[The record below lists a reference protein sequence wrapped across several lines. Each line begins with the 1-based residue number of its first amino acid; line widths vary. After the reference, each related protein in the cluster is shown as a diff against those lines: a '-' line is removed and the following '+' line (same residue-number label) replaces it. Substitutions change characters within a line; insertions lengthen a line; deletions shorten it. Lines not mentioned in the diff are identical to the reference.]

1 MSSRIRS
8 KPRQPWYRYT
18 NGAKGDRTI
27 CWSERKHNR
36 AKVFSMA
43 SSPVSKEYVGPT
55 LAEELDKTHQTIN
68 EPVFT
73 PVVTKTP
80 SPSSFA
86 DIGSDGAV
94 GQSPDESKI
103 PYPGFYEMGKRDD
116 SWGDEMMKV
125 APIVKK
131 DGDAGSTAMKLGD
144 ADPLFKK
151 PGDTGSTAM
160 KLGDADPLFKKPGD
174 AGSTAMK
181 PGKVAPLFK
190 KPGDAD
196 TLVKKPGDAGSET
209 AMTAGEAVA
218 SVKKAG
224 EAGANAMI
232 NTAKEKATNL
242 YNTGTANAKA
252 VLNNVRDNVAKSLNK
267 LVQTISTKSSPK
279 SIQGGGRRK
288 TKRRRY
294 KGRKTKR
301 FRRNYKRTRRAK
313 RTKRTKR
320 TKRAKRR

>member
-103 PYPGFYEMGKRDD
+103 PYPGFYEMGNRAD
-116 SWGDEMMKV
+116 SWGDEMMEV
-125 APIVKK
+125 APIV
-131 DGDAGSTAMKLGD
+131 
-144 ADPLFKK
+144 
-151 PGDTGSTAM
+151 
-160 KLGDADPLFKKPGD
+160 KKPGD
-174 AGSTAMK
+174 AGSNAMK
-181 PGKVAPLFK
+181 F
-190 KPGDAD
+190 GDAG
-196 TLVKKPGDAGSET
+196 TLVKKPGDAGAET

-224 EAGANAMI
+224 KAGANAMI
-232 NTAKEKATNL
+232 NTAKEKATKL
-242 YNTGTANAKA
+242 FNTGTANAKA
-252 VLNNVRDNVAKSLNK
+252 VLNNLRG
-267 LVQTISTKSSPK
+267 TIEKNLKKVMKQISPK

-320 TKRAKRR
+320 AKRAKRR

>member
-131 DGDAGSTAMKLGD
+131 D
-144 ADPLFKK
+144 
-151 PGDTGSTAM
+151 
-160 KLGDADPLFKKPGD
+160 GD

>member
-151 PGDTGSTAM
+151 DGDTGSTAMKFGDADTLFKKPGDTGSTAM
-160 KLGDADPLFKKPGD
+160 KF
-174 AGSTAMK
+174 
-181 PGKVAPLFK
+181 
-190 KPGDAD
+190 GDAD
-196 TLVKKPGDAGSET
+196 TLVKKPGDAGAET

-252 VLNNVRDNVAKSLNK
+252 VLNNVRDTIAKNLKKVVN
-267 LVQTISTKSSPK
+267 QISPK

-320 TKRAKRR
+320 AKRR

>member
-131 DGDAGSTAMKLGD
+131 DGDAGSTAMK
-144 ADPLFKK
+144 F
-151 PGDTGSTAM
+151 
-160 KLGDADPLFKKPGD
+160 
-174 AGSTAMK
+174 
-181 PGKVAPLFK
+181 
-190 KPGDAD
+190 GDAD

-242 YNTGTANAKA
+242 YNTGAANAKA
-252 VLNNVRDNVAKSLNK
+252 VLNNVRGTIAKNLKNM
-267 LVQTISTKSSPK
+267 VNQISPK

-320 TKRAKRR
+320 AKRTKRR